1 MIGMSSRRVVVGSLR
16 AKMALSKSALSDYVV
31 NPYLGCQHACRY
43 CYVQRY
49 FRSKL
54 RPPMR
59 WGSEIYIRTN
69 TGELTCR
76 ETRTKTRGRV
86 LLSSMTDAY
95 QPVEAHS
102 HLTREILQCLVEASF
117 PVSVLTK
124 SSLVLRDLDLL
135 RKRGDSEVTFSISS
149 MDRDIYRAFEPYA
162 TPPEARMDALH
173 EVLEAGVKGGV
184 FLAPHIPSAEP
195 LEAQYKPIFERA
207 VELRLERLTFDFL
220 NYSSVMKRAIS
231 SAYEQYYPQGMA
243 AFAKLLADPKSYE
256 QAWRDAVREMGH
268 TYRIKVDFV

>member
-1 MIGMSSRRVVVGSLR
+1 MIGTSSRRIVVGSLR
-16 AKMALSKSALSDYVV
+16 AKLALSKSGLSDYVV

-54 RPPMR
+54 RPPLQ

-69 TGELTCR
+69 IGELACR

-95 QPVEAHS
+95 QPVESHS
-102 HLTREILQCLVEASF
+102 HLTREILQSLVEGGF

-135 RKRGDSEVTFSISS
+135 RKRDDSEVTFSISS
-149 MDRDIYRAFEPYA
+149 MDREVYRVFEPYA
-162 TPPEARMDALH
+162 TPPEARMDALR

-195 LEAQYKPIFERA
+195 FEAQYKQVFERA
-207 VELRLERLTFDFL
+207 TELRLERLTFDFL
-220 NYSSVMKRAIS
+220 NYGSVMKRAIS
-231 SAYEQYYPQGMA
+231 SAYEQYYPQGRA
-243 AFAKLLADPKSYE
+243 AFSRLLADPKSYE
-256 QAWRDAVREMGH
+256 RAWRDAVHGMADA
-268 TYRIKVDFV
+268 YNIKVNFV